1 MSPHL
6 ARAATITPGVNELAM
21 RKGKNESLDNGTQ
34 IEFIFHFLYSR
45 EFNKLDS
52 MEKDCREREFGRS

>member
-1 MSPHL
+1 
-6 ARAATITPGVNELAM
+6 M
-21 RKGKNESLDNGTQ
+21 RKAKNESLDNGTQ

-52 MEKDCREREFGRS
+52 MEKNCGEREFGRSWYLIIIFYIGERGKL